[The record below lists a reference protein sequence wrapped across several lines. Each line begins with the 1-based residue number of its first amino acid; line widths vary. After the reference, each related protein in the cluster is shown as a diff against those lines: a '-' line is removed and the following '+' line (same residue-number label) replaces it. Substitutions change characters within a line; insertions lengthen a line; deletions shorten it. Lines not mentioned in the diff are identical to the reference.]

1 MPWSLVSY
9 EINSHQCVLLSMIGC
24 CCLREKSDFLCQTP
38 TISSLCLPLLRSS
51 LISARPYYIPMAH
64 KTPQHFLC
72 TFLEF
77 YEFPSV
83 CRVFSAVL
91 PYFITARC
99 SVRSHDVG
107 FFNARKFTHVCSKHC
122 QNCNCYVITLILCS

>member
-9 EINSHQCVLLSMIGC
+9 EINSHQCMLLSMSGWC
-24 CCLREKSDFLCQTP
+24 CRREKPDFLCQTR
-38 TISSLCLPLLRSS
+38 TISSLCLPFLRSS
-51 LISARPYYIPMAH
+51 LISARPWHVPMGH

-83 CRVFSAVL
+83 CRVFSVVL
-91 PYFITARC
+91 PYLITALC
-99 SVRSHDVG
+99 SACSHNVG
-107 FFNARKFTHVCSKHC
+107 FFNARKFTHVWTKHC